1 MMSAYSVS
9 STLPN
14 PKTDIEN
21 DDFFGSRNEE
31 SEVVALGS
39 VSVGTYNMVTYWDD
53 YRSGGSTDN
62 GTWQCQFGMSKSG
75 MFDYNNVLISDVVQ
89 AIVYFGNTS
98 GMP

>member
-21 DDFFGSRNEE
+21 NDLFGNRNEE

-39 VSVGTYNMVTYWDD
+39 VSVGTYNMVTYWYD
-53 YRSGGSTDN
+53 YRSGGPTDN
-62 GTWQCQFGMSKSG
+62 
-75 MFDYNNVLISDVVQ
+75 
-89 AIVYFGNTS
+89 
-98 GMP
+98 